1 MSEGEGSHSP
11 LFLDEKSIREIL
23 EKVASSLFFV
33 SPEEVVE
40 EAVQLI
46 QSLGKDLTR
55 LSQLPLENIEPFT
68 SHDSLSTK
76 EIDDFYKK
84 LVDKTTKES
93 YVTPHT
99 IN

>member
-1 MSEGEGSHSP
+1 MSEGEGDHSP

-23 EKVASSLFFV
+23 RKASSSLFFT
-33 SPEEVVE
+33 SSEEVVE

-46 QSLGKDLTR
+46 QSLGEDLTR
-55 LSQLPLENIEPFT
+55 LSRLSLDNFELFI
-68 SHDSLSTK
+68 SHDSLSLK

-84 LVDKTTKES
+84 LVDKTSNES
-93 YVTPHT
+93 YITPHT